1 MGGETVADES
11 SRGDSKI
18 RGGGGWVG
26 IIERP
31 AGGNNPLVRSLSVPV
46 MCIMFLQVLNLLYP
60 TTRMDT
66 KNGHPLLHSYTHAP
80 FSILPSLACI

>member
-1 MGGETVADES
+1 MGGETVPDES

-26 IIERP
+26 IIER
-31 AGGNNPLVRSLSVPV
+31 GRGLVRSLISVAV